1 MSLFIATTRLTD
13 NPYPG
18 MVRLINGEFVNE
30 GRVEVYCNE
39 EWGTVCSNNFG
50 STDAD
55 TICQQ
60 LGYDS
65 VFSSSNLPQM

>member
-1 MSLFIATTRLTD
+1 
-13 NPYPG
+13 

-30 GRVEVYCNE
+30 GRVEVYCNG
-39 EWGTVCSNNFG
+39 EWGTVCRNNFA
-50 STDAD
+50 STDGD

-65 VFSSSNLPQM
+65 YFSISTLPQM